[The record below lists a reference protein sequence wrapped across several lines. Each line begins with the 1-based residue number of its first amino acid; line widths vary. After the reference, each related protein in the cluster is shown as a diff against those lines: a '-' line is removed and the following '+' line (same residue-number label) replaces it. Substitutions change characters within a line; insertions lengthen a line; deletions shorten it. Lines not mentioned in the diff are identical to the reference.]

1 MKNAKP
7 GTILIASLVASA
19 IALSGCAGPGG
30 SGGSTAASAASTS
43 GTVASEAT
51 AANVARVGLLS
62 NYLRLQPMPGGGGM
76 LCWRDSGV
84 NWKQYTKVM
93 LDPIDVAFH
102 KDWNPER
109 PGSRDPSLSR

>member
-30 SGGSTAASAASTS
+30 SGGSTAASTASTS

-62 NYLRLQPMPGGGGM
+62 NYSRLQP
-76 LCWRDSGV
+76 
-84 NWKQYTKVM
+84 
-93 LDPIDVAFH
+93 
-102 KDWNPER
+102 
-109 PGSRDPSLSR
+109 SREAAGCCAGAIAG